1 LHPTLRACLAYGP
14 QHGLASRH
22 LLHAPVIAGPG
33 TQPPGSSRPSCQRAP
48 CSRFDS
54 DDSDAP
60 PHSPRS
66 PHGRQARTPIV
77 VVLVQH
83 LILQKRPYDRGAT
96 STPWGRTTGG
106 PPRRHGPPY
115 RSRRPYRP
123 PASPS
128 TEGTL
133 RNEHGAGGEGQPQP
147 PRCSPSGDTTGSNP
161 PEQLNF
167 LQSNSRERGKVRLAA
182 KAVRLGGFGT
192 FAPGASSTPFQYN
205 RHSGHNGREPYER
218 GQLGTPLTGRT
229 RAVMQR
235 TRTESSPPELQHSW
249 PAPGDLPAVHSP
261 NSTGNCDLRPCSA

>member
-1 LHPTLRACLAYGP
+1 MAYAVKRLVGPTWPYARLATLPSCSLPGRRPYWHGPAGSRWQSQSRAQAPSWLYALPDYSP
-14 QHGLASRH
+14 H
-22 LLHAPVIAGPG
+22 HAVCPVAVPTPC

-167 LQSNSRERGKVRLAA
+167 LQSNSRERGKV
-182 KAVRLGGFGT
+182 V
-192 FAPGASSTPFQYN
+192 
-205 RHSGHNGREPYER
+205 
-218 GQLGTPLTGRT
+218 
-229 RAVMQR
+229 
-235 TRTESSPPELQHSW
+235 
-249 PAPGDLPAVHSP
+249 
-261 NSTGNCDLRPCSA
+261 

>member
-1 LHPTLRACLAYGP
+1 MAHHVPPVNGP
-14 QHGLASRH
+14 PA
-22 LLHAPVIAGPG
+22 
-33 TQPPGSSRPSCQRAP
+33 PGSTRTHRHIARVLLTDARPL
-48 CSRFDS
+48 
-54 DDSDAP
+54 
-60 PHSPRS
+60 
-66 PHGRQARTPIV
+66 ARTPIV
-77 VVLVQH
+77 VVLAQH

-182 KAVRLGGFGT
+182 KAARLGGFGT
-192 FAPGASSTPFQYN
+192 FAPGASSTPFQHN
-205 RHSGHNGREPYER
+205 RHFGHNGREPYAR

-229 RAVMQR
+229 RTVKLR

-249 PAPGDLPAVHSP
+249 PAPGDHPAVHSP
-261 NSTGNCDLRPCSA
+261 TSTCDCDLRPCSACSLPQPSVHPDRRPHRPGLAGPP

>member
-1 LHPTLRACLAYGP
+1 MTRTH
-14 QHGLASRH
+14 RH
-22 LLHAPVIAGPG
+22 IARVLLTDARPAP
-33 TQPPGSSRPSCQRAP
+33 S
-48 CSRFDS
+48 
-54 DDSDAP
+54 
-60 PHSPRS
+60 
-66 PHGRQARTPIV
+66 V

-96 STPWGRTTGG
+96 STPWGRSTGG

-235 TRTESSPPELQHSW
+235 TRTESSPSELQHSW